1 MSKIGGSKRRA
12 RGFTLIEV
20 MVALAIAGITL
31 SVIYAVF
38 ISQSKT
44 FTTQSQLVELQQSL
58 RSSMLFIERDIRQTG
73 YNPGGLTEDTAGTDG
88 VDNNCDGT
96 TDETDDPF
104 TPFVEESEA
113 IGFNLALANTV
124 SLSLDGDGD
133 GTACG
138 DKERISYALNGL
150 TLEKN
155 GTPLRDNIEVLN
167 FVYLAEDG
175 AVATKIEEIRS
186 VQIAVVGRT
195 SHEDPSYNNLKSYVN
210 LQGDEILA
218 AQNDGFRRRL
228 LTSQA
233 YCRNLN
239 D

>member
-1 MSKIGGSKRRA
+1 MSKIGASKICS

-20 MVALAIAGITL
+20 MVAMAIAGITL

-44 FTTQSQLVELQQSL
+44 FAAQSQLVDLQQNL
-58 RSSMLFIERDIRQTG
+58 RSSMLFIEWDIRQTG
-73 YNPGGLTEDTAGTDG
+73 YNPGGLTEDTANTDG
-88 VDNNCDGT
+88 IDNNCDGT
-96 TDETDDPF
+96 TDEVDNPF
-104 TPFVEESEA
+104 TLFVEESEA
-113 IGFNLALANTV
+113 IGFKIALANTV
-124 SLSLDGDGD
+124 TLSLDENGD

-138 DKERISYALNGL
+138 NKESITYALNGM

-155 GTPLRDNIEVLN
+155 GTPLRENIEVLN

-175 AVATKIEEIRS
+175 AIATSIEKIRS
-186 VQIAVVGRT
+186 VQIAVIGRT
-195 SHEDPSYNNLKSYVN
+195 SHEDPSYNNQKSYVN

-233 YCRNLN
+233 NCRNLN